1 MPVPSSLAW
10 GSKQEQGQRI
20 TVSLVTQLCLTLCDP
35 TDCSPPGSSVHG
47 DSPGKNTGVG
57 CHALLQGIFPTQ
69 GLNPGLPHCR
79 QILYHLSHPWS
90 PLWGLNKVIQTKCLE
105 CTWHMASNS
114 IKGLSL
120 FIFSKKH
127 NKSSEP
133 YKLEFT
139 AVLLLFWGKWP
150 KPIPDAFVGCPW
162 NTMSQ
167 KPWSQFVDQQSVL
180 LAKVTVH
187 PDWFSYSHR
196 QQWIHRTGYTSSILV
211 EVFLGTHAVLFLSP
225 LKWREAAFTS
235 QDLFKDIEELQVN
248 ETGGYGMQSP
258 EKVSIIT
265 SAFSVNAFNLL
276 VLWCIETRISAFIHL
291 TSWTHQSN
299 DCYIMP
305 QSQNCNSIGGNC
317 NSEQLFF
324 SLPSSFLP
332 VFVVLRWGSTYLHGW
347 N

>member
-1 MPVPSSLAW
+1 MLRMHLAH
-10 GSKQEQGQRI
+10 GKQ
-20 TVSLVTQLCLTLCDP
+20 
-35 TDCSPPGSSVHG
+35 
-47 DSPGKNTGVG
+47 
-57 CHALLQGIFPTQ
+57 F
-69 GLNPGLPHCR
+69 
-79 QILYHLSHPWS
+79 
-90 PLWGLNKVIQTKCLE
+90 NK
-105 CTWHMASNS
+105 W
-114 IKGLSL
+114 LSL

-139 AVLLLFWGKWP
+139 AVLLFC
-150 KPIPDAFVGCPW
+150 FEE
-162 NTMSQ
+162 S
-167 KPWSQFVDQQSVL
+167 DQSPFLMLL
-180 LAKVTVH
+180 LAVLGALCLRNLGHNLLTSSQSSWQK
-187 PDWFSYSHR
+187 WLCIQNGSHR
-196 QQWIHRTGYTSSILV
+196 EQWINRTGYTSSILA

-235 QDLFKDIEELQVN
+235 QDLFKDTEELQVN

-276 VLWCIETRISAFIHL
+276 MLWCMETRISAFIHFN
-291 TSWTHQSN
+291 SWTHQSN
-299 DCYIMP
+299 DCYTMP

-332 VFVVLRWGSTYLHGW
+332 VFVVLRWGSNYLQGW